1 MPHILG
7 LTGNIASGKST
18 VGLMLLEMG
27 ADVYID
33 ADRVVHE
40 LYLPGQPLVAKL
52 AGVFGSHI
60 VDQAGGIDR
69 KILGQIVFGN
79 PEELR
84 RLEQIVHPAV
94 QTALVSNVRRLNA
107 IGPDAVGVLD
117 AVKLVESGYGQLL
130 QSFWLVVCSPAV
142 QLKRLIKLR
151 GMPLSE
157 AELRLQ
163 SQPDLESKRAQ
174 AAEIINNDGDL
185 DQLRQQV
192 SAAWKR
198 FMDGIRAGEST
209 AG

>member
-1 MPHILG
+1 MPYVLG

-27 ADVYID
+27 ADLYID

-52 AGVFGSHI
+52 AGAFGPEI
-60 VDQAGGIDR
+60 VDQAGGVDR
-69 KILGQIVFGN
+69 KILGRMVFGN
-79 PEELR
+79 PSELR

-94 QTALVSNVRRLNA
+94 QTALMANLRQLSE
-107 IGPDAVGVLD
+107 IGPDAVGILD

-130 QSFWLVVCSPAV
+130 QSYWLVICSPAV
-142 QLKRLIKLR
+142 QLERLVKLR
-151 GMPLSE
+151 GIPLSE

-174 AAEIINNDGDL
+174 AAEVIDNDGNL
-185 DQLRQQV
+185 DQLRAQV

-198 FMDGIRAGEST
+198 FLYGIRAQETTG
-209 AG
+209 

>member
-1 MPHILG
+1 MPYVLG

-27 ADVYID
+27 ASVYID

-40 LYLPGQPLVAKL
+40 LYLPGQPMVAQL
-52 AGVFGSHI
+52 AGVFGPEI

-69 KILGQIVFGN
+69 KILGQMVFGN
-79 PEELR
+79 PSELR
-84 RLEQIVHPAV
+84 RLEEIVHPAV
-94 QTALVSNVRRLNA
+94 QTALMTNLRQLSD
-107 IGPDAVGVLD
+107 IGPDAIGVLD

-130 QSFWLVVCSPAV
+130 HSYWLVTCSPAV
-142 QLKRLIKLR
+142 QLERLVKLR
-151 GMPLSE
+151 GMTQSE

-174 AAEIINNDGDL
+174 AAEIIDNNGNL
-185 DQLRQQV
+185 DQLRAQV

-198 FMDGIRAGEST
+198 FIDDIRVRETTG
-209 AG
+209 

>member
-1 MPHILG
+1 MPYVLG

-18 VGLMLLEMG
+18 IGLMLLEMG

-40 LYLPGQPLVAKL
+40 LYLPGQPLVAEL
-52 AGVFGSHI
+52 AGVFGTEI

-69 KILGQIVFGN
+69 KILGRMVFGN
-79 PEELR
+79 PLELR

-94 QTALVSNVRRLNA
+94 QTALMANLRQLSE
-107 IGPDAVGVLD
+107 IGPDAVGILD

-130 QSFWLVVCSPAV
+130 QSYWLVTCSPAV
-142 QLKRLIKLR
+142 QLERLVRLR
-151 GMPLSE
+151 GIPLSE

-174 AAEIINNDGDL
+174 AAEVIDNDGNL
-185 DQLRQQV
+185 DQLRAQV

-198 FMDGIRAGEST
+198 FLSGIRAEETTG
-209 AG
+209 

>member
-1 MPHILG
+1 MPYILG

-27 ADVYID
+27 ADIYID

-40 LYLPGQPLVAKL
+40 LYLPGQPLVAEL
-52 AGVFGSHI
+52 AGVFGSQI

-79 PEELR
+79 PTEMR

-94 QTALVSNVRRLNA
+94 QTALMSTLRQLDARR
-107 IGPDAVGVLD
+107 PDAVGVLD

-130 QSFWLVVCSPAV
+130 ESFWLVICSPAV
-142 QLKRLIKLR
+142 QLERLVKLR
-151 GMPLSE
+151 GIPLLE

-174 AAEIINNDGDL
+174 AAEIIDNSGDL
-185 DQLRQQV
+185 DQLRHQV

-198 FMDGIRAGEST
+198 FMDGIRAREST
-209 AG
+209 G

>member
-1 MPHILG
+1 MSYILG

-192 SAAWKR
+192 GAAWKR
-198 FMDGIRAGEST
+198 FVDGIRAGEST
-209 AG
+209 TG

>member
-18 VGLMLLEMG
+18 IGLMLLEMG

-40 LYLPGQPLVAKL
+40 LYLPGQPLVAQL
-52 AGVFGSHI
+52 AGVFGSEI

-79 PEELR
+79 PLELH

-94 QTALVSNVRRLNA
+94 QTALMTNLRQLND

-117 AVKLVESGYGQLL
+117 AIKLVESGYGQLL
-130 QSFWLVVCSPAV
+130 HSYWLVTCSPAV
-142 QLKRLIKLR
+142 QLERLVKLR
-151 GMPLSE
+151 GIPLSE

-174 AAEIINNDGDL
+174 AAEVIDNNGDL
-185 DQLRQQV
+185 DQLRRQV
-192 SAAWKR
+192 SAAWRR
-198 FMDGIRAGEST
+198 FLDGIQARETG
-209 AG
+209 G

>member
-1 MPHILG
+1 MPYILG

-27 ADVYID
+27 ADLYID
-33 ADRVVHE
+33 ADHVVHE
-40 LYLPGQPLVAKL
+40 LYLPGQPLVAEL
-52 AGVFGSHI
+52 AGVFGPTI

-79 PEELR
+79 PAQLR

-94 QTALVSNVRRLNA
+94 QTALMSSLRQLGA
-107 IGPDAVGVLD
+107 MGPDAVGILD

-130 QSFWLVVCSPAV
+130 HSYWLVTCSPAV
-142 QLKRLIKLR
+142 QIERLVTVR
-151 GMPLSE
+151 GMTRSE
-157 AELRLQ
+157 AELRLG

-174 AAEIINNDGDL
+174 AAAVIDNDGNL
-185 DQLRQQV
+185 EQLHEQV

-198 FMDGIRAGEST
+198 FQDDIRARET